1 MNLFFD
7 VETTGFN
14 RRKDNLVQLA
24 WILTDANGKIIQEA
38 DHIIEP
44 DGFTI
49 PHRATALHGIT
60 TDEAQAIGIKLDEAL
75 DEFSSAAK
83 AAKNIIAHNISFDH
97 DVLETE
103 FGRCGMNFPLLGK
116 TQICT
121 MRLSVNWC
129 RLPKLNGMKGFKRPR
144 LDELYYKLF
153 GESFENAH
161 DALSDTRA
169 CMRCYYKLVELHVI
183 SVPEANTTHQTRP
196 EQKVDADHNYKK
208 GYLAGYKEGRKV
220 GSQEGYNA
228 AFDEGY
234 NTGYG
239 EALRESEPSQL
250 LSHHDQHI
258 RVAAAASEGITPYNM
273 AQLFFFEVDETDFEE
288 IIWRF
293 DDCKNAEDFE
303 DLMFPVNDEAF
314 KVKFNA
320 LLDITPNQI
329 PNEVSLFDKIAY
341 AFDGFFQ
348 IDLVTKLFA
357 FNAIPNCII
366 SKFLFLFRT
375 SASAEIDTVAYE
387 FSRIIRES
395 PHFDLVEY
403 QNYLR
408 LLFEKRLIADEDEPD
423 FTGIVDDPDCP
434 VSLFEKIN
442 QFDFDVQ
449 LLMLQN
455 KACPENIVKRFILEF
470 YKKLENRDITSA
482 ETVNY
487 YKGFYQHISNFEE
500 DIVEINSI
508 LNNEDRF
515 SDHVIR
521 LAKSERDFYEVEDD
535 ETIGN

>member
-7 VETTGFN
+7 VETTGIN

-24 WILTDANGKIIQEA
+24 WILADPNGKIIQEA

-49 PHRATALHGIT
+49 PNRAAELHGIT
-60 TDEAQAIGIKLDEAL
+60 TAHAQAIGIKLDEAL

-183 SVPEANTTHQTRP
+183 SVPEANTAHQTQP

-208 GYLAGYKEGRKV
+208 GYLAGYNEGRKV
-220 GSQEGYNA
+220 GSQEGYQ
-228 AFDEGY
+228 EGY
-234 NTGYG
+234 KD
-239 EALRESEPSQL
+239 ALHESEPSQL
-250 LSHHDQHI
+250 LTHYDQNI
-258 RVAAAASEGITPYNM
+258 RVAAAISEGITPYNM
-273 AQLFFFEVDETDFEE
+273 AQLFFFEVDETDFKE

-293 DDCKNAEDFE
+293 DNSKNAEDFE
-303 DLMFPVNDEAF
+303 DLMLPIDDEAF
-314 KVKFNA
+314 KLNFNA
-320 LLDITPNQI
+320 LLDLTSNQV
-329 PNEVSLFDKIAY
+329 PNEELLYKQIAY
-341 AFDGFFQ
+341 AFDGFFE
-348 IDLVTKLFA
+348 IDLIIKLFA
-357 FNAIPNCII
+357 FNAMPSCII
-366 SKFLFLFRT
+366 SKFLFLLRT
-375 SASAEIDTVAYE
+375 SDDTDMDSAACAL
-387 FSRIIRES
+387 SRTLRES
-395 PHFDLVEY
+395 PQFDLVEY
-403 QNYLR
+403 QNYLTF
-408 LLFEKRLIADEDEPD
+408 LFKKRLIEDKDWPD
-423 FTGIVDDPDCP
+423 LFGIVDDPDCP
-434 VSLFEKIN
+434 ASLFERIS

-449 LLMLQN
+449 LLMLKN
-455 KACPENIVKRFILEF
+455 PVCPEYIVKRFISEF
-470 YKKLENRDITSA
+470 YKKLEDRDISSE

-500 DIVEINSI
+500 EVVEINSI
-508 LNNEDRF
+508 LKDHDRF
-515 SDHVIR
+515 SDQLIR
-521 LAKSERDFYEVEDD
+521 FAKSERDFYDVTDD
-535 ETIGN
+535 